1 MTTVVEL
8 NTDKGTSMYTNGQK
22 ITAGDFFAG
31 GGGVTRA
38 LYNMPGVEVKW
49 VLNHDKTA
57 IATNIFHHQDVK
69 HYWADVYVQDEH
81 EMEPVDL
88 VWASIECTQHSRAKG
103 GKEKEMGSYT
113 MGWEL
118 VRYIKHLNPMLIGIE
133 NVPEFKK
140 WSPICENGN
149 PIKEHIGA
157 EFERWKKTITDMGYV
172 YHESIRNAADD
183 GLPTRRVRYFAF
195 FSREDIEVTFPEFTH
210 DKQANNGLKKWEPC
224 RPHIDTENHGTS
236 IFGRAFNEK
245 LPKHLRRPICY
256 NSQRRIGGGIKKHY
270 PGLSDFLSQFLVQ
283 YYGGDPNRSMDLDNP
298 IYTIPTAN
306 RHQLLSVEGNIPA
319 KEIFQIICQ
328 YYGSDQSQSTEV
340 PLNTVTTKDRHQ
352 LITIE
357 KLQFIMDHCH
367 TDNFN
372 QLDEPLNPQLTRQ
385 TKQIV
390 TFISHNYGSSGKP
403 ESNNQSLDVPLN
415 SITTHEK
422 IQFIASYFN
431 SNNKPESQTQSL
443 DAPLNTIL
451 TQPNKKALVTL
462 LDGFDIKARFL
473 TKEELASCS
482 TFPRD
487 YFSKPGLKLSNK
499 AAIKLIGNAVPPE
512 WARKI
517 IEPQIEK
524 LLQYKYKSKTA

>member
-1 MTTVVEL
+1 MQNKTFQL
-8 NTDKGTSMYTNGQK
+8 NADTGSVQDYSGRE

-38 LYNMPGVEVKW
+38 LYTMPGVEVKW

-57 IATNIFHHQDVK
+57 IATNIFHHQSVK

-140 WSPICENGN
+140 WSPICSEGN
-149 PIKEHIGA
+149 PIKEHTGA
-157 EFERWKKTITDMGYV
+157 EFERWKKTITDMGYT

-195 FSREDIEVTFPEFTH
+195 FSREDIEVSFPEFTH
-210 DKQANNGLKKWEPC
+210 SKAGTADLKKWEAC
-224 RPHIDTENHGTS
+224 RPHIDVDNHGES
-236 IFGRAFNEK
+236 IFGRAFN
-245 LPKHLRRPICY
+245 PNIRKHLQRPLVH
-256 NSQRRIGGGIKKHY
+256 NSLRRIGGGVISNY
-270 PGLSDFLSQFLVQ
+270 PGLAQFLCQ
-283 YYGGDPNRSMDLDNP
+283 FYGGDTSKRFQSLENP

-306 RHQLLSVEGNIPA
+306 RHQLVSFDGELPVDDL
-319 KEIFQIICQ
+319 FQFIVQ
-328 YYGSDQSQSTEV
+328 YYGTDQSQELES

-352 LITIE
+352 LITME

-367 TDNFN
+367 TDNYN
-372 QLDEPLNPQLTRQ
+372 KLEEPLNPQLTRQ

-390 TFISHNYGSSGKP
+390 TFISHNYSSSGKP
-403 ESNNQSLDVPLN
+403 EGNNQSLDVPLN

-422 IQFIASYFN
+422 IQFIAAYFS
-431 SNNKPESQTQSL
+431 SNGKPERNTQGL
-443 DAPLNTIL
+443 DEPISPIMTDYKHQLITVL
-451 TQPNKKALVTL
+451 EK
-462 LDGFDIKARFL
+462 FDIKARFL

-517 IEPQIEK
+517 IEPQIDK
-524 LLQYKYKSKTA
+524 LRAYKYNEKIA